1 MLYLY
6 ILIFIASCLLLVRS
20 GTWVVSSLTRI
31 AKSLGWRE
39 FIVSFILIAFITSLP
54 EFFVGI
60 SSAFHS
66 KPELS
71 FGNIIGSNIINL
83 TLVVAIAVLLAKEL
97 KCETALI
104 QRSSIYTAIIAFL
117 PILLMLD
124 GKISRIDGLF
134 LVFILIFY
142 FKYLSHEQK
151 RFSKVLTN
159 GFKRDW
165 TELKMFLKDLGI
177 FLGGIFLLLLSA
189 EGIVWSV
196 SFLAISL
203 GLSLPVIGILIVALG
218 TNLPEI
224 VFGIKAI
231 AMGHKDMVLG
241 ALMGSVIINSTLVL
255 GSTVLIYPLEIV
267 KFSPYIVGISFTIA
281 ACLFFSVFSRT
292 GKVITRKE
300 AVVLLTIYILFVVF
314 QLVIR

>member
-1 MLYLY
+1 MFYLY
-6 ILIFIASCLLLVRS
+6 VLIFIASCLLLVRS
-20 GTWVVSSLTRI
+20 GTWAVRSLTRI

-39 FIVSFILIAFITSLP
+39 FIVSFVLMAFITSLP

-60 SSAFHS
+60 SSAFHY

-71 FGNIIGSNIINL
+71 FGNVIGSNIINL
-83 TLVVAIAVLLAKEL
+83 TLVVAIVVLLAKGL

-104 QRSSIYTAIIAFL
+104 QRSSFYTAFIAFL

-124 GKISRIDGLF
+124 GKISRIDGL
-134 LVFILIFY
+134 LLIFILIFY
-142 FKYLSHEQK
+142 FKYFFDEQK

-165 TELKMFLKDLGI
+165 TELRLFLKDLGI
-177 FLGGIFLLLLSA
+177 FLGGIVLLLLSA

-196 SFLAISL
+196 SFLAISF
-203 GLSLPVIGILIVALG
+203 GISLPVIGILIVALG

-224 VFGIKAI
+224 VFGIKAV

-241 ALMGSVIINSTLVL
+241 VLMGSVVTNSTLVL
-255 GSTVLIYPLEIV
+255 GSTVLIRPLEIV

-281 ACLFFSVFSRT
+281 ACLLFSVFSRT

-300 AVVLLTIYILFVVF
+300 AVVLLAIYILFVVF

>member
-1 MLYLY
+1 MFYFY
-6 ILIFIASCLLLVRS
+6 ILVFIASCLLLVRS

-39 FIVSFILIAFITSLP
+39 FIVSFILMAFITSLP
-54 EFFVGI
+54 ELFVGI
-60 SSAFHS
+60 SSAFHY

-104 QRSSIYTAIIAFL
+104 QRSSIYTAIVAFL

-134 LVFILIFY
+134 LIFILIFY
-142 FKYLSHEQK
+142 FKYLSQEQK

-203 GLSLPVIGILIVALG
+203 GLSLTVIGILIVALG

-267 KFSPYIVGISFTIA
+267 EFSPYIVGILFTIA

-300 AVVLLTIYILFVVF
+300 GVVLLAIYILFVVF

>member
-1 MLYLY
+1 MFYLY
-6 ILIFIASCLLLVRS
+6 ILIFIASCLLLVKS

-31 AKSLGWRE
+31 AKSLGWKE
-39 FIVSFILIAFITSLP
+39 FIVSFILMAFVTSLP

-71 FGNIIGSNIINL
+71 FGDILGSNIINL
-83 TLVVAIAVLLAKEL
+83 TLAVAIVVLLAKGL
-97 KCETALI
+97 KCKTSLI
-104 QRSSIYTAIIAFL
+104 RQSSIYTAIIAFL

-142 FKYLSHEQK
+142 FKYLFKEQK
-151 RFSKVLTN
+151 RFSKVFTN
-159 GFKRDW
+159 RFKRDW
-165 TELKMFLKDLGI
+165 TEFKLFSKDLGI

-189 EGIVWSV
+189 EGVVWSV
-196 SFLAISL
+196 SFFAISL
-203 GLSLPVIGILIVALG
+203 GLSLTVIGALIVALG

-231 AMGHKDMVLG
+231 TMGHKDMVLG
-241 ALMGSVIINSTLVL
+241 TLMGSVVANSTLVL
-255 GSTVLIYPLEIV
+255 GTVVLIHPLKV
-267 KFSPYIVGISFTIA
+267 VNFSPYIIGIIFTVA
-281 ACLFFSVFSRT
+281 TCLFFAVFSRT
-292 GKVITRKE
+292 GRKITRKE
-300 AVVLLTIYILFVVF
+300 AVVLLAIYILFVVF

>member
-1 MLYLY
+1 MFYLY
-6 ILIFIASCLLLVRS
+6 ILIFILSCLLLARS

-39 FIVSFILIAFITSLP
+39 FIVSFILMAFITSLP

-60 SSAFHS
+60 SSAFHF

-83 TLVVAIAVLLAKEL
+83 TLAVAIVVLLAKGL

-134 LVFILIFY
+134 LVFVLIFY
-142 FKYLSHEQK
+142 FKYLFHEQK
-151 RFSKVLTN
+151 RFSKVLPN
-159 GFKRDW
+159 GFRRDW
-165 TELKMFLKDLGI
+165 TELKLFLKDLGI
-177 FLGGIFLLLLSA
+177 FFGGIFLLLLSA

-203 GLSLPVIGILIVALG
+203 GLSLTAIGILIVALG

-224 VFGIKAI
+224 VFGVKAI
-231 AMGHKDMVLG
+231 AMERKDMVLG
-241 ALMGSVIINSTLVL
+241 ALMGSVVANSTLVL
-255 GSTVLIYPLEIV
+255 GSTVLIHPLEIV
-267 KFSPYIVGISFTIA
+267 KFSPYIVGILFTIVT
-281 ACLFFSVFSRT
+281 CLFFAIFSRT
-292 GKVITRKE
+292 GRKITRKE
-300 AVVLLTIYILFVVF
+300 AIVLLVIYILFVIF

>member
-1 MLYLY
+1 MFYFY
-6 ILIFIASCLLLVRS
+6 ILVFIVSCLLLVKS

-31 AKSLGWRE
+31 AKSLGWKE
-39 FIVSFILIAFITSLP
+39 FIVSFILMAFVTSLP

-60 SSAFHS
+60 SSAFHY

-83 TLVVAIAVLLAKEL
+83 TLVVAIVVLLAKGL

-104 QRSSIYTAIIAFL
+104 QQSSIYTAIIAFF

-124 GKISRIDGLF
+124 GEISRIDGLF

-142 FKYLSHEQK
+142 FKYLFHEQK
-151 RFSKVLTN
+151 RFSKVFTN
-159 GFKRDW
+159 GFKKDW
-165 TELKMFLKDLGI
+165 IELRLFLKDLGI
-177 FLGGIFLLLLSA
+177 FFGGIVLLLLSA

-196 SFLAISL
+196 SFLATSL
-203 GLSLPVIGILIVALG
+203 GLSLAVIGILIVALG

-231 AMGHKDMVLG
+231 AMGRKDMVLG
-241 ALMGSVIINSTLVL
+241 VLMGSVVTNSTLVL
-255 GSTVLIYPLEIV
+255 GSTVLIHPLEIV

-281 ACLFFSVFSRT
+281 ACLFFAVFSRT
-292 GKVITRKE
+292 GRKITRKE
-300 AVVLLTIYILFVVF
+300 AIVLLAIYILFVIF

>member
-1 MLYLY
+1 MFYFY
-6 ILIFIASCLLLVRS
+6 ILIFIASCLLLARS
-20 GTWVVSSLTRI
+20 GTWVVESLTRI

-39 FIVSFILIAFITSLP
+39 FIVSFILMAFVTSLP

-83 TLVVAIAVLLAKEL
+83 TLVVAVAVLLAKKL

-134 LVFILIFY
+134 LVFVLIFY
-142 FKYLSHEQK
+142 FKYLFHEQK
-151 RFSKVLTN
+151 RFSKVLPN

-203 GLSLPVIGILIVALG
+203 GLSLTVIGILIVALG

-231 AMGHKDMVLG
+231 AMGHKNMVLG

-255 GSTVLIYPLEIV
+255 GSTVLIHPLEIV
-267 KFSPYIVGISFTIA
+267 KFSPYIVGISFTAIT
-281 ACLFFSVFSRT
+281 CLLFSVFSRT

-300 AVVLLTIYILFVVF
+300 AVVLLAIYILFVAF